1 MFNSVVTVFNDNVA
15 RVSKDKCSVLIV
27 KSDLF
32 VVIVKEELTARDST
46 WVLNSYFAQD
56 ADDAYNKWLHW
67 IGKMCKK
74 SISSKYF
81 AKYETCPS
89 FSNGR
94 QWDARSRV
102 LILEELRRKIC
113 EAITEDE

>member
-1 MFNSVVTVFNDNVA
+1 MVNNVVTIFNDDVA

-27 KSDLF
+27 KMDIC
-32 VVIVKEELTARDST
+32 VVIVKEELVARDST
-46 WVLNSYFAQD
+46 WVLNTYVAQD
-56 ADDAYNKWLHW
+56 TNDAYNKWLHW

-89 FSNGR
+89 FTNGR
-94 QWDARSRV
+94 QLNASSRV
-102 LILEELRRKIC
+102 GILEELRKKIC